1 MTSLED
7 IFVWADDSWMYRE
20 DYYDTIWKSDDYHVL
35 EFGTEEYDRF
45 IQTELDADYEKIG
58 V

>member
-7 IFVWADDSWMYRE
+7 IFVWADGSWMYRE
-20 DYYDTIWKSDDYHVL
+20 DWYESIWKSDDYFVL
-35 EFGTEEYDRF
+35 EFGTAEYDRF
-45 IQTELDADYEKIG
+45 IEDN

>member
-20 DYYDTIWKSDDYHVL
+20 DYYDCIWKSDDYFVL
-35 EFGTEEYDRF
+35 KFGTDEYDRF
-45 IQTELDADYEKIG
+45 IEEN